1 MKFRSFYNY
10 LSSYLLELLENKQ
23 MVALLEELQEK
34 KPKLIDSNY
43 PGVHVFQHFEE
54 TKTFKDVEVQ
64 VDYLVH
70 LTG

>member
-1 MKFRSFYNY
+1 
-10 LSSYLLELLENKQ
+10 
-23 MVALLEELQEK
+23 MVALLEELQEE
-34 KPKLIDSNY
+34 KPKLNDSDY